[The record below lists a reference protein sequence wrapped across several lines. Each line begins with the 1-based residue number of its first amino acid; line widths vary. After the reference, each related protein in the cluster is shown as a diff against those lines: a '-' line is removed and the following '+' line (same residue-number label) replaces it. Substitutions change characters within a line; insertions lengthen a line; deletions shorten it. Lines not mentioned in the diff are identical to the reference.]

1 MKENLIETEY
11 KHIYGEINSPFKL
24 ADEMISMFP
33 DTYLTNPELKW
44 LDPGCGQGNLT
55 YRLFQTLTK
64 NIQNKT
70 HLLENML
77 HVVELNDVRKP
88 EITAM
93 FKECCPEAKPN
104 ITIGNIF
111 NESALYDAIICNPPF
126 NFSGKIK
133 TPTTSNLV
141 KKNDGFT
148 VWCEFVRHCMSLL
161 KDGGYMC
168 FIVPAIWMKPDKA
181 GMYNFLLN
189 WKIERIKCY
198 TNTETNTLF
207 AGQAQT
213 PTSIFLVRKILQDPL
228 ATTNVLSIYS
238 KKSEIY
244 ITHNLYKNLPI
255 PMSNIDLI
263 NKLQLYLPDKDH
275 LKVKKTNMP
284 SRTITFT
291 AACTLSHPYKNIR
304 TTKLVGRMDLGK
316 PRLSDNTVEHIIE
329 WSNKPCVGYGS
340 GPKIIMAHKMYG
352 MPFIDYTG
360 DIGISN
366 RDSYII
372 DGISIEELERTY
384 DLLNN
389 TTIIKV
395 YDATRYRMK
404 YLEKYA
410 FELIPKITSDELDGI
425 NILSIIN

>member
-1 MKENLIETEY
+1 MNENLVETEF
-11 KHIYGEINSPFKL
+11 KHTFGEINSPFKL

-33 DTYLTNPELKW
+33 SELLANPELQW

-55 YRLFQTLTK
+55 FRLFDKLSH
-64 NIQNKT
+64 NISDKK
-70 HLLENML
+70 HIIERML
-77 HVVELNDVRKP
+77 HVIELNEVRKP
-88 EITAM
+88 DITAM
-93 FKECCPEAKPN
+93 FKECCPDAKPN
-104 ITIGNIF
+104 TIIGDIF
-111 NESALYDAIICNPPF
+111 NQTGQYDAIICNPPF

-133 TPTTSNLV
+133 TPTAFSYD
-141 KKNDGFT
+141 KKNDGIT
-148 VWCEFVRHCMSLL
+148 VWCEFVRHSMSLL

-181 GMYNFLLN
+181 GIYDFLLQ

-198 TNTETNTLF
+198 TNTETNNLF
-207 AGQAQT
+207 HGQAQT
-213 PTSIFLVRKILQDPL
+213 PTSIFLVRKLL
-228 ATTNVLSIYS
+228 GHSTNILSIYS
-238 KKSEIY
+238 KKTNNY
-244 ITHNLYKNLPI
+244 ISHTLRKGSPI
-255 PMSNIDLI
+255 PMTNIELV
-263 NKLQLYLPDKDH
+263 NNLQHYICDKGH
-275 LKVKKTNMP
+275 IKVKKTNMP
-284 SRTITFT
+284 TRTHTFT
-291 AACTLSHPYKNIR
+291 NIETVAHPYKNIR
-304 TTKLVGRMDLGK
+304 TTKLVGKIDTDK
-316 PRLSDNTVEHIIE
+316 PRLSDNTVQHVIE

-372 DGISIEELERTY
+372 DGVSIEELERIY

-389 TTIIKV
+389 TIIIKV

-410 FELIPKITSDELDGI
+410 FELIPKISSKELDDI
-425 NILSIIN
+425 NIVYINL